1 MTHQMLKTAC
11 AIFVLMSFVGGL
23 FAMLAFS
30 FQKIDRIRK
39 GRPRLF
45 QKPSFRMLIV
55 WMIMFGIFGAYYFSK
70 SKLFGPDLTAA
81 YTWYGVSMML
91 MPLAALMGSG
101 LVRLSMADKI
111 KNIVRV
117 YEQVEAKEKTKKGA
131 AKGKKKGKGKAGEDE
146 QYKDYETLSDKDEKF
161 EDDPDLYKLGK
172 DKDKE
177 EYFKDYM

>member
-1 MTHQMLKTAC
+1 MSQQMLKTAC

-45 QKPSFRMLIV
+45 QKPSFRMMIV
-55 WMIMFGIFGAYYFSK
+55 WMIMFGIFGAYYFNESR
-70 SKLFGPDLTAA
+70 LFGDDLSVA
-81 YTWYGVSMML
+81 YTWYGIAMVL
-91 MPLAALMGSG
+91 MPVAALMGSG
-101 LVRLSMADKI
+101 LVRLSMSDKI
-111 KNIVRV
+111 KKIVTV
-117 YEQVEAKEKTKKGA
+117 YQQVEAKEKTKKAA
-131 AKGKKKGKGKAGEDE
+131 AKGKKKGKGKPGEEE
-146 QYKDYETLSDKDEKF
+146 QYKDYETLADKNEKF
-161 EDDPDLYKLGK
+161 EDDESLYRLGK